1 MQLDS
6 ARLTAL
12 LAVIQHGS
20 FERAARVLHVTPSAV
35 SQRIARLE
43 DELGLVLIARG
54 LPCQATP
61 HGERLA
67 RHAEAVAL
75 AERDTLDRLGV
86 PAPDA
91 TRPTVRVAVNA
102 DSLATWFVDALSALQ
117 SMRVD
122 VVIDNE
128 DHSADWLRRGEV
140 MAAVTAQTHPVGGCD
155 RRRLGCLRYRAT
167 AAPAFLAQHFADGVT
182 AQALQAAPALS
193 FNTLDRLQARW
204 AAQYVAPVEPGL
216 GHRLPSANAFVEA
229 ALAGVGWGLNPE
241 ALVAKALS
249 SGRLHELLLDTPF
262 DVPLDW
268 HYVRRLETVLA
279 PLTDA
284 VTAAA
289 ARHLRAGS
297 GEARAHDS
305 LV

>member
-6 ARLTAL
+6 AQLTAL
-12 LAVIQHGS
+12 LAVLRHGS
-20 FERAARVLHVTPSAV
+20 FERAARALHVTPSAV

-43 DELGLVLIARG
+43 DHLGLVLIARG
-54 LPCQATP
+54 APCKATP

-75 AERDTLDRLGV
+75 AEHDTLERLGV
-86 PAPDA
+86 VVADETWPV
-91 TRPTVRVAVNA
+91 VRVAVNA
-102 DSLATWFVDALSALQ
+102 DSLATWFVDALSDLQ

-122 VVIDNE
+122 VIIDHE

-140 MAAVTAQTHPVGGCD
+140 MAAVTAESQPIGGCNQ
-155 RRRLGCLRYRAT
+155 RRLGRLRYRAT
-167 AAPAFLAQHFADGVT
+167 AAPEFVARHFADGVT
-182 AQALQAAPALS
+182 AAALRTAPALS

-204 AAQYVAPVEPGL
+204 AAHYVAPVEPGI
-216 GHRLPSANAFVEA
+216 GHRLPSAHAFVEA

-241 ALVAKALS
+241 VLVADALAD
-249 SGRLHELLLDTPF
+249 GRLSELVADTPF
-262 DVPLDW
+262 DVPLVW
-268 HYVRRLETVLA
+268 HHVRRLETILA

-289 ARHLRAGS
+289 ARRLIASAGMHPA
-297 GEARAHDS
+297 GDS